1 MGRRNCDIKR
11 VSFFTNLFFLV
22 AGERGREGGWSRVL
36 SLILVLFPTDRRKK
50 MEPFFLFLL
59 LVFTLN
65 SDISSSASSLI
76 LLYSCPP
83 GFYLPLFSLIAKT
96 KNARVSSYFDSVFL
110 NYSLRRVLSKTF
122 FRRNTNFLL

>member
-1 MGRRNCDIKR
+1 
-11 VSFFTNLFFLV
+11 
-22 AGERGREGGWSRVL
+22 
-36 SLILVLFPTDRRKK
+36 
-50 MEPFFLFLL
+50 MEPLFLFLL

-65 SDISSSASSLI
+65 SDISASSLI
-76 LLYSCPP
+76 LLHSCPP

-122 FRRNTNFLL
+122 SV